1 MLIAFTKKQFPTEY
15 IPTVF
20 DNYETTVKVDGK
32 NTFIGLWDVSLFIV
46 CVCVKKRESNETY
59 LANCFYVV

>member
-32 NTFIGLWDVSLFIV
+32 NTFIGLWDVSA
-46 CVCVKKRESNETY
+46 KKNDGSIY
-59 LANCFYVV
+59 